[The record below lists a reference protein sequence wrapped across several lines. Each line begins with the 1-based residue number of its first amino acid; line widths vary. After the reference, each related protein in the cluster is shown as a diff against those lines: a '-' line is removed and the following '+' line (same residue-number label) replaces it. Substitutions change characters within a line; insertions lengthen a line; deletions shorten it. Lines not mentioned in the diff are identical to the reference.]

1 MPDLVEG
8 SIVMRFAGTCQV
20 AKYDDWAYY
29 RHQFQSV
36 AGGCRGVDAMAIDG
50 HGRLWL
56 IEVKDYR
63 LHPRTKGGELAMEV
77 AVKVRDSL
85 AGLAGARLRA
95 NLAAERGLAATALQ
109 ANDVRVLLLLAQPT
123 APSRLRPHVVDAAA
137 LTQKLR
143 QLLRAVDPHAR
154 VDSSGPSHGV
164 WTLGLP

>member
-8 SIVMRFAGTCQV
+8 GIVLRFATDCRV
-20 AKYDDWAYY
+20 AKYDEWAYF
-29 RHQFQSV
+29 RRQFQSV
-36 AGGCRGVDAMAIDG
+36 AGGCKGVDAIAIDG

-95 NLAAERGLAATALQ
+95 NVATEQDLAAAALGAK
-109 ANDVRVLLLLAQPT
+109 DVRVLLLLAQPT
-123 APSRLRPHVVDAAA
+123 AISGLRPHVVDAAA

-154 VDSSGPSHGV
+154 VDHSGPTAGV
-164 WTLGLP
+164 WTLALP